1 MEWMH
6 GGGRDP
12 HGRGLDEEIKI
23 GKEDWLERQRV
34 AQGGRIGLQSGQLV
48 QPGPGRQGYQGKPH
62 YKFSKWKK
70 GVEGKAPMLKKDVRE
85 IAKEFKVKE
94 KDFDSFEDFKTR
106 VHSKKREEKRKEKLA
121 TDKKYYKKRIEQS
134 RKYFKEMKED
144 PKRSAQRKATE
155 QAYLDKQRETW
166 NILKTERTPK
176 GYLWRDLVENGLR
189 YRKGSLKESH
199 IQLKDARIKRP
210 KSLDDILNVKLV
222 DLNVLDKN
230 GKPVVLTYD
239 NFIEH
244 IDKNQKRYGM
254 SSKDILTEYD
264 KKIFIHDNPELRDI
278 FNKKMYKTYDP
289 TNLASRRLHSPF
301 HIHHTV
307 GRGKNAFNVQFAEG
321 PLNLK
326 ESYSRKSFN
335 ANWKGAQTLTEKKA
349 AIKTYLDKR
358 PEGLEVRL
366 KKMPYGDRP
375 PFKEQMSKFLKG
387 KELNK
392 IMKAYQTA
400 GIGTKCS
407 VYRAEG
413 GRIGFAAGGYDDCMN
428 NAIKEHNNKLQS
440 DDLVVRN
447 EARVKQFKINKTK
460 GLKNILGVGRR
471 GLQGVAGFIGGW
483 GGAAI
488 EAVVEGAFYEH
499 ARRQGYNHK
508 QAMAE
513 TFLPKVFDRNRET
526 GIWEGAEKLLEDE
539 LVGKRDEEGYLKSAT
554 PHQETWFNVPAAEYQ
569 DNLKALEN
577 IQGTIGN
584 IQTELNAMKANPDY
598 TTPEQILT
606 KEQELEAALIEGESI
621 ANKLKVGTPEQE
633 AYVRAEEKQKALQDE
648 RAQEHWG
655 DTEAYKGSKQ
665 RQWQDEFLDYRGAD
679 RKYRKEQ
686 PFAFK
691 GGVEANVGLTQDQLE
706 QGMRIPWEEYFPRT
720 IDTPR
725 TTERQKWDYIM
736 NQGGW
741 DLMDKISAAGGVAN
755 MAEGGIASLK
765 KK

>member
-1 MEWMH
+1 MKTDQEMVRWA
-6 GGGRDP
+6 
-12 HGRGLDEEIKI
+12 LEESSEPIIKNPYLRSMFA
-23 GKEDWLERQRV
+23 G
-34 AQGGRIGLQSGQLV
+34 GQLV
-48 QPGPGRQGYQGKPH
+48 QPGPGRPGYQGKPH

-121 TDKKYYKKRIEQS
+121 TDKKYYKKRIEQA
-134 RKYFKEMKED
+134 RKYSKEMKDD
-144 PKRSAQRKATE
+144 PKRLAQRKATE

-189 YRKGSLKESH
+189 YRKGNLKESH
-199 IQLKDARIKRP
+199 IQLKDVRIKRP

-326 ESYSRKSFN
+326 ESYSRKSLN
-335 ANWKGAQTLTEKKA
+335 ANWKGAETLTEKKA

-375 PFKEQMSKFLKG
+375 TFKEQMSKFLKG

-392 IMKAYQTA
+392 IMKSYQTA

-413 GRIGFAAGGYDDCMN
+413 GRIGFNKGGYDGCMR
-428 NAIKEHNNKLQS
+428 NAIQEHNKNLKS
-440 DDLVVRN
+440 NDLTVRN
-447 EARVKQFKINKTK
+447 DARAKQFNINKTK
-460 GLKNILGVGRR
+460 NMKSLMSLGARGGKNVLRFGKT
-471 GLQGVAGFIGGW
+471 W
-483 GGAAI
+483 GI
-488 EAVVEGAFYEH
+488 ELEPIFEGAFYEWG
-499 ARRQGYNHK
+499 RRKGYTHD
-508 QAMAE
+508 QAKEE
-513 TFLPKVFDRNRET
+513 TFFWKMLDPSTKT
-526 GIWEGAEKLLEDE
+526 GLLEGAETLLEKE
-539 LVGKRDEEGYLKSAT
+539 LIGTNKVVQRYVNNEKALYEAQDKYNQLYNDYQVATSGKERNPEK
-554 PHQETWFNVPAAEYQ
+554 AAQ
-569 DNLKALEN
+569 LLKASENAWEEMNRLED
-577 IQGTIGN
+577 QMDLDQDTYQAAVEKQ
-584 IQTELNAMKANPDY
+584 QTE
-598 TTPEQILT
+598 Q
-606 KEQELEAALIEGESI
+606 G
-621 ANKLKVGTPEQE
+621 
-633 AYVRAEEKQKALQDE
+633 VRAIEYGEYGE
-648 RAQEHWG
+648 G
-655 DTEAYKGSKQ
+655 DTELLAKQREKRRQREMEDKFPGYGKADIDKRLEDWGYYIDPNLRSYKGQTVQ
-665 RQWQDEFLDYRGAD
+665 RPEGLKFL
-679 RKYRKEQ
+679 
-686 PFAFK
+686 
-691 GGVEANVGLTQDQLE
+691 
-706 QGMRIPWEEYFPRT
+706 PRT
-720 IDTPR
+720 SYDDMS
-725 TTERQKWDYIM
+725 DYIKD
-736 NQGGW
+736 Q
-741 DLMDKISAAGGVAN
+741 DKRN
-755 MAEGGIASLK
+755 YFAENFRLEKADGGIVRLLK
-765 KK
+765 K